1 MTRDKAARLG
11 QQAGAGVDRWRNR
24 SSLDFKGATG
34 GMGDGRSVVHQRV
47 TRHHHLAVK
56 GTDQHVR
63 LRWSEREARGYE
75 TD

>member
-1 MTRDKAARLG
+1 MDSKRELEWTGGEIEAARISRA
-11 QQAGAGVDRWRNR
+11 QR
-24 SSLDFKGATG
+24 G
-34 GMGDGRSVVHQRV
+34 GMGDGISVVHQRV